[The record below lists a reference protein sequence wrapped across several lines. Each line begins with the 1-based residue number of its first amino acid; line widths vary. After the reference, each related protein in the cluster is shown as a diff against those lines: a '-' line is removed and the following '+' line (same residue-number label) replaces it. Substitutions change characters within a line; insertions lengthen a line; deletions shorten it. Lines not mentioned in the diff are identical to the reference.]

1 MEILFQRS
9 VTLFQAVATESTG
22 VVREMV
28 VLPVVPLELPL
39 LPVFPVL
46 LLSQDSFF
54 TILKVTV
61 WLEKNPFF
69 PVMVTLAVPG
79 FTLLAKV
86 SV

>member
-22 VVREMV
+22 AVREMV
-28 VLPVVPLELPL
+28 V

-46 LLSQDSFF
+46 LLSPDSFF

-79 FTLLAKV
+79 VTLLAKV